1 MKKREIIIIAYSI
14 TNVSSMSG
22 GDKNFIENARWWLK
36 WGKEIIVVTTPEGKM
51 MCQNSKL
58 KTKFIL
64 LPTIDVNQF
73 GVLVTYLYRMIY
85 GSFCLR
91 KVIKNK
97 AILYSSSHLL
107 TDILPPLLVKLKY
120 PQSFWAVSLN
130 LLSPHPFKGY
140 EKAYIPGYKIPRPND
155 IANFL
160 GQKIS
165 FLLIKKYANKIIPVN
180 GHIKNYLLDKGFP
193 QKRVITIGRGMDLE
207 EIKKIPE
214 PRKRNYEGVFLGRFH
229 PQKGL
234 FDLIEIWQL
243 VTKVIPEAKLAIIG
257 SGPKK
262 ITQKFKQW
270 VEEKGLEKNI
280 ELLGFQEGE
289 EKIKILKQ
297 SKVFL
302 FPSTY
307 ESWGQVAGEAMA
319 AGLPV
324 VAYNLPHYQTIFGKA
339 MLKTEIG
346 DKDQFAAYVLK
357 LLGNKEFWRQTKE
370 QGIKQI
376 GRYDRKAV
384 ARKLLDTLDEV

>member
-14 TNVSSMSG
+14 TNASSMSG

-51 MCQNSKL
+51 MCQRAKL

-64 LPTIDVNQF
+64 LPTINVSQF
-73 GVLVTYLYRMIY
+73 GIFITYLYRMIY
-85 GSFCLR
+85 GSFFLR
-91 KVIKNK
+91 KAVKNK
-97 AILYSSSHLL
+97 AILYSSSDLL

-155 IANFL
+155 IVNFL
-160 GQKIS
+160 SQKIS
-165 FLLIKKYANKIIPVN
+165 FLLIKKYADKIIPVN
-180 GHIKNYLLDKGFP
+180 GHIKNCLLDKGFP

-214 PRKRNYEGVFLGRFH
+214 PKNKNYEGVFLGRFH

-234 FDLIEIWQL
+234 FDLVEIWG
-243 VTKVIPEAKLAIIG
+243 KVVKKKPEAKLAVIG
-257 SGPKK
+257 KGPERISQEFKSKIKK
-262 ITQKFKQW
+262 R
-270 VEEKGLEKNI
+270 GLENNI
-280 ELLGFQEGE
+280 ILLGFKEGP

-324 VAYNLPHYQTIFGKA
+324 VAYNLPHYQTIFGQA
-339 MLKTEIG
+339 MLKAEFG
-346 DKDQFAAYVLK
+346 DKDQFAAYVLR
-357 LLGNKEFWRQTKE
+357 LLGDKKFWRQTKE

-376 GRYDRKAV
+376 GRYDRKVV
-384 ARKLLDTLDEV
+384 ARELLDTLDEV